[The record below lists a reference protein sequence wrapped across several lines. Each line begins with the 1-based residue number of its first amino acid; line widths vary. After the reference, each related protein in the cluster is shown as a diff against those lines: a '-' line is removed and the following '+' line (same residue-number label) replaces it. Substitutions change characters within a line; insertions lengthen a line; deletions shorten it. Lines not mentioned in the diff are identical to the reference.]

1 VFEAYPPVMI
11 APSEIKQMT
20 LPEKL
25 ELLEAVWSEIASDP
39 DQVEVPQWHK
49 DLLDERQRAFEEG
62 RIKAIDWEEAKKQ
75 IEKAIR

>member
-1 VFEAYPPVMI
+1 MI

-49 DLLDERQRAFEEG
+49 SILDERQRAFEEG
-62 RIKAIDWEEAKKQ
+62 RDKAIDWEEAKRQ

>member
-1 VFEAYPPVMI
+1 MI

-49 DLLDERQRAFEEG
+49 DILDERQRAFEEG
-62 RIKAIDWEEAKKQ
+62 RDKAIDWEEAKRQ

>member
-1 VFEAYPPVMI
+1 
-11 APSEIKQMT
+11 MT

-49 DLLDERQRAFEEG
+49 EILDERQRAFEEG
-62 RIKAIDWEEAKKQ
+62 RDKAIDWDEAKRQ

>member
-1 VFEAYPPVMI
+1 MI
-11 APSEIKQMT
+11 APSEIKQMS

-39 DQVEVPQWHK
+39 EQVEVPQWHK
-49 DLLDERQRAFEEG
+49 AILDERQRAFEEG
-62 RIKAIDWEEAKKQ
+62 RVKAIDWEEAKRQ